1 MPSFLFTANPDDEY
15 VDQEVKNLEYTNI
28 KDSGAAEVDFAA
40 KELEETEDPPQINN
54 KKENDNKNS
63 HGEKNSTTG
72 NAHNPIPPQAHKAEN
87 RETRTGILQND
98 FVFICKFLTYTCMAK
113 IILFFLLHISTV
125 LYTCKAMDHLRKYYT
140 MSCK

>member
-1 MPSFLFTANPDDEY
+1 MLSFLFTANRDDDVY
-15 VDQEVKNLEYTNI
+15 VDQEAKNLEYTNI
-28 KDSGAAEVDFAA
+28 KNPEQLEYTNFKDPGTDEVDFAA

-72 NAHNPIPPQAHKAEN
+72 MAHKPIPPQAHKAEN

-98 FVFICKFLTYTCMAK
+98 FVFICKFLTYTC
-113 IILFFLLHISTV
+113 IIWENNSFFFCYTYFYRIIS
-125 LYTCKAMDHLRKYYT
+125 M
-140 MSCK
+140 